1 MRYLSQCGSRGNV
14 SLCPQEKNILIDNM
28 TNGFDLYSATR
39 TTPLRSFYIE
49 TSRKYVK
56 KGVFGE
62 KGSIVICG
70 SDHGKVYVFGTN
82 KGETLQTL
90 KHGKGGLIQTV
101 EVRIYFDVW
110 QEI

>member
-1 MRYLSQCGSRGNV
+1 
-14 SLCPQEKNILIDNM
+14 M
-28 TNGFDLYSATR
+28 TSGFDLYSAMR

-49 TSRKYVK
+49 TSRKYIK

-70 SDHGKVYVFGTN
+70 SDHGKVYIFGTN
-82 KGETLQTL
+82 KGESLQTL

-110 QEI
+110 QAI